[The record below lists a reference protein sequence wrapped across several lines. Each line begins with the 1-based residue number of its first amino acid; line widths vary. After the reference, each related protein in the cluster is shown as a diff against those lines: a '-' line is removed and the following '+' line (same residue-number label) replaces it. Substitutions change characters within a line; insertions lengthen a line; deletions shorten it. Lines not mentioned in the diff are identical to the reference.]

1 MCDSVISTVLN
12 IQGKKNDG
20 LNTRQDLAEMGIS
33 DQLHP
38 RSDGKKIYLPL
49 ACHTLS
55 RNEKTSFCH
64 CLRRVKVS

>member
-38 RSDGKKIYLPL
+38 RSDGKKIYLPPTY
-49 ACHTLS
+49 HTLFRKENIS
-55 RNEKTSFCH
+55 VCQ
-64 CLRRVKVS
+64 CLRHVKVP